1 MAIKNIEVRDPVYFT
16 KTGKKH
22 TIKNIGKN
30 SVVINYTR
38 LSNGLIVK
46 NQQLRPGDTITI
58 YYQTGTF
65 YTASQT
71 HIQTIEIVDLPEKKP
86 EPIIVEPSKNEVNE
100 TFDEVINENDLQ
112 INHFEDL
119 PENTEIMN
127 MNEPLTPK
135 ILVATLIWQRFDL
148 FKKLVYHYQS
158 LGLDVLAIGSEGE
171 KSQKICESL
180 GCAYIEHPNEPF
192 GSKLNR
198 RIDYF
203 LEHEEYTHILL
214 VGSDDFIDQ
223 VALDTIV
230 NNIPN
235 YDIISW
241 SDLYYLDDIT
251 GEILYSEGYINS
263 PTRRGEPIAPG
274 RCISRKVVRELRGQL
289 WDQHIT
295 KSPDFHSWL
304 KLRKFPRQKIF
315 SCREI
320 GGIILDVKTP
330 DNKNSFEKVKKLH
343 TTFEVTHDEKERI
356 VNLYD
361 NPNITYTAA
370 KTSKIH
376 PDAVIARNV
385 VIGEFCFIDKDVFID
400 EGTVVKNFVELRP
413 KTIIGKNCYIDSRVS
428 TSGECEIGNGVTLR
442 YDTIIARG
450 CKVGDN
456 TYVAPRVMT
465 NNLDSGKNSIGGAHI
480 GKNCFIGTNAVLQ
493 HGIMIGDNSVIG
505 SMSFVTK
512 DIPEDEIWFGSPA
525 IFHKKKQQN
534 VE

>member
-1 MAIKNIEVRDPVYFT
+1 MAIKKIETRELVNLTR
-16 KTGKKH
+16 TGKRH
-22 TIKNIGKN
+22 TIKNIGKT

-46 NQQLRPGDTITI
+46 NQQIRPGDTITI

-65 YTASQT
+65 YTASQAQI
-71 HIQTIEIVDLPEKKP
+71 HTIEITDLPEKVDPKVT
-86 EPIIVEPSKNEVNE
+86 EITTNNEE
-100 TFDEVINENDLQ
+100 EISINE
-112 INHFEDL
+112 I
-119 PENTEIMN
+119 NTES
-127 MNEPLTPK
+127 EPLNIDISNQEDNTIFMDTQPKTPK

-148 FKKLVYHYQS
+148 FKKLFYHYQN
-158 LGLDVLAIGSEGE
+158 LGLDVLAIGSEGDIS
-171 KSQKICESL
+171 KKVCDNL
-180 GCAYIEHPNEPF
+180 GCAYVEHPNEPF

-203 LEHEEYTHILL
+203 LEHNDYTHILL
-214 VGSDDFIDQ
+214 VGSDDFVDQ
-223 VALDTIV
+223 VVLNTILE
-230 NNIPN
+230 NIPN

-241 SDLYYLDDIT
+241 SDLYYLDDET
-251 GEILYSEGYINS
+251 GEILYSEGYKNH
-263 PTRRGEPIAPG
+263 PTRKGEPIAPG
-274 RCISRKVVRELRGQL
+274 RCISKKVIRELRGQL

-304 KLRKFPRQKIF
+304 KLRKFPRQKMF
-315 SCREI
+315 SCRDI

-343 TTFEVTHDEKERI
+343 TTFEVTHEEKVRI
-356 VNLYD
+356 MDLYD
-361 NPNITYTAA
+361 NPNISYTAS

-376 PDAVIARNV
+376 PDANISRNV
-385 VIGEFCFIDKDVFID
+385 QIGEFCFIDKNVEIG

-413 KTIIGKNCYIDSRVS
+413 NTKIGKNCYIDSRVS
-428 TSGECEIGNGVTLR
+428 TSGECEIGDNVTLR

-456 TYVAPRVMT
+456 TYMAPRVMT

-493 HGIMIGDNSVIG
+493 HGITINDGAVIG

-512 DIPEDEIWFGSPA
+512 DIPENEVWFGSPA
-525 IFHKKKQQN
+525 VFHKKINQN